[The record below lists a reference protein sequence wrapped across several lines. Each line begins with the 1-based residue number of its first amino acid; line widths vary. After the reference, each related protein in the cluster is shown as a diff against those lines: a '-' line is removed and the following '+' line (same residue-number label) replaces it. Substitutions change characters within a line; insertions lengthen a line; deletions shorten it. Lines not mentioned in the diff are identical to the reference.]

1 MTKDP
6 KNELERLEGMK
17 IAEGLTL
24 HLEDCVSMRA
34 REKET
39 RYFQLVIKEIPSL
52 PVVTGLFS
60 VGRESIRVKSY
71 FDIDFNYLIPDH
83 QGTLDLSRNGSDIIL
98 FNKLSMLV
106 DDGGK
111 MIAAVTTPREGP
123 LIRESFRVIELGY
136 PPEVSYIGSLLYN
149 SGCGD
154 FYKLWLIRE
163 GGMEGPPALQGEKA
177 LDEKQVKSCREKS
190 RTDLRKFIKIHESEN
205 DPLIRTCI
213 DRANDILRGP
223 TLRN

>member
-6 KNELERLEGMK
+6 KYELEQLEGTK

-24 HLEDCVSMRA
+24 HLGTCISLKA

-39 RYFQLVIKEIPSL
+39 RYFQVVIKEIPRL

-71 FDIDFNYLIPDH
+71 FDIDFNYLIPDRE
-83 QGTLDLSRNGSDIIL
+83 GILDLSQSGSDIIL

-106 DDGGK
+106 EGGGK
-111 MIAAVTTPREGP
+111 MIVALTTPHEGP
-123 LIRESFRVIELGY
+123 LIKESFRAIDLGY
-136 PPEVSYIGSLLYN
+136 PPGVSYIGSLLYY

-154 FYKLWLIRE
+154 FFKLWLIRE

-177 LDEKQVKSCREKS
+177 ADERQVRSCKEE
-190 RTDLRKFIKIHESEN
+190 TRKRLTEFIKNHRSEN
-205 DPLIRTCI
+205 EPLVRTCMM
-213 DRANDILRGP
+213 RANHILRG
-223 TLRN
+223 LAVRR

>member
-17 IAEGLTL
+17 IADGLTL
-24 HLEDCVSMRA
+24 HLEDCVSLRG

-39 RYFQLVIKEIPSL
+39 RHFQVVIQESPSL

-71 FDIDFNYLIPDH
+71 FDIDFNYLIPND
-83 QGTLDLSRNGSDIIL
+83 QGILDLSRNGSDVIL

-106 DDGGK
+106 EEGGK
-111 MIAAVTTPREGP
+111 MIVALTTPREGP
-123 LIRESFRVIELGY
+123 LIKESFRAIDIGY
-136 PPEVSYIGSLLYN
+136 PPEVSYIGSLLYY

-154 FYKLWLIRE
+154 FFKLWLIRE

-177 LDEKQVKSCREKS
+177 LDQVQVRSCREKS
-190 RTDLRKFIKIHESEN
+190 RIDLRKFIKIHESEN
-205 DPLIRTCI
+205 DPMIRTCI